1 MPYTPELIEELNTLT
16 RFDLATSQQGIK
28 VHKTASAA
36 VISATQRLHAKGLLT
51 QADGGYLTG
60 LGRDA
65 AEHAQDNQLYC
76 AGVQYERISGP
87 LRWLADRRAV
97 GRRH

>member
-1 MPYTPELIEELNTLT
+1 MPYNAELIEELNTLM

-28 VHKTASAA
+28 VHKTADASVIAA
-36 VISATQRLHAKGLLT
+36 ALRLHAKGLLT

-65 AEHAQDNQLYC
+65 AEHAQGLLTILTSAQT
-76 AGVQYERISGP
+76 VKQTES
-87 LRWLADRRAV
+87 V
-97 GRRH
+97 

>member
-1 MPYTPELIEELNTLT
+1 MPYTADLIEELNTLM

-28 VHKTASAA
+28 VHKTASPS
-36 VISATQRLHAKGLLT
+36 VIAATQRLHAKGLLT

-65 AEHAQDNQLYC
+65 AEHAQ
-76 AGVQYERISGP
+76 AV
-87 LRWLADRRAV
+87 LAILNSTAKTDATV
-97 GRRH
+97 